1 MNQRTVIEW
10 ETLTHILNDSAD
22 YYEANEEIERY
33 LNDGW
38 NIVNIWKHAL
48 NPKNGRIFPTVY
60 REIELQ
66 REIVEEESR
75 EADRLARE
83 NHALAMLY
91 ADAMSGDEL
100 EAEADLADQHYS
112 LYRQAD
118 MSNFAEHTDTE

>member
-1 MNQRTVIEW
+1 MNERTVIEW
-10 ETLTHILNDSAD
+10 ETLTHVLSNAGD
-22 YYEANEEIERY
+22 YYHANEEIEQY

-48 NPKNGRIFPTVY
+48 KTKNGRIFPTVY

-66 REIVEEESR
+66 REVAEEESR

-91 ADAMSGDEL
+91 EDAMSGDEL
-100 EAEADLADQHYS
+100 EAKADLADQHYS
-112 LYRQAD
+112 LWGDESER
-118 MSNFAEHTDTE
+118 SE